1 MQPDLLADLIFKDF
15 VKMIV
20 EEHVSESMSRMII
33 WVLKQVAGEEVEA
46 GEEAGVSFC
55 KAPSL
60 ELGSKNLFKELYI
73 ELKPLERD
81 DNQLWPGASVP
92 VTCATTLPCS
102 RIRSLCGR
110 TAKVVGSNPNQ
121 AWNGWNVLS
130 GGTAAALES
139 RGDHTGHPRA
149 SWAWS
154 MACLRAKKFLIFHH
168 SAPFVME
175 NCTIYQTS
183 GTSLWE
189 DLWRKQF
196 KI

>member
-1 MQPDLLADLIFKDF
+1 MLADLIWKEF
-15 VKMIV
+15 VKM
-20 EEHVSESMSRMII
+20 M
-33 WVLKQVAGEEVEA
+33 VLKNMSHVKNDYLLQVRKLRQ
-46 GEEAGVSFC
+46 EAGVSFC
-55 KAPSL
+55 KPPSL

-73 ELKPLERD
+73 ELKPLERV
-81 DNQLWPGASVP
+81 DNQLWPGASVS
-92 VTCATTLPCS
+92 VTCATTLLCWS
-102 RIRSLCGR
+102 RIRSLCGQKQQQQR

-183 GTSLWE
+183 GTSL
-189 DLWRKQF
+189 
-196 KI
+196 

>member
-1 MQPDLLADLIFKDF
+1 M
-15 VKMIV
+15 M
-20 EEHVSESMSRMII
+20 
-33 WVLKQVAGEEVEA
+33 VLKNMSHVKNDYLCAISWSKLQVRKLRQ
-46 GEEAGVSFC
+46 EAGVSFC

-92 VTCATTLPCS
+92 LTCATTLLWSP
-102 RIRSLCGR
+102 IRSLCDR

-130 GGTAAALES
+130 GGTPAALES